1 MKKCYYLSTCST
13 CTRILKEWNLGSDY
27 VLQDI
32 KTEPMTESQVDEMI
46 ALAGSAESLFS
57 RRAQKYKIME
67 LGDKTLAEKDYRQLI
82 IDEYTFL
89 KRPVLISG
97 DNIFIGNAK
106 KTIQE
111 ALDFLN
117 A

>member
-13 CTRILKEWNLGSDY
+13 CARILKEWNLSSDF

-32 KTEPMTESQVDEMI
+32 KTESMSSEQVDEMI
-46 ALAGSAESLFS
+46 SLSGSAEGLFS
-57 RRAQKYKIME
+57 RRAQKYKS
-67 LGDKTLAEKDYRQLI
+67 LGLSEKNLSEKDYRQYI
-82 IDEYTFL
+82 IYEYTFL

-97 DNIFIGNAK
+97 DRIFIGNSK
-106 KTIQE
+106 KTVQE

-117 A
+117 S